1 MTKLE
6 YKIILRI
13 RKANNRVMCLI
24 QKGTVL
30 EVNGKTA
37 VVRVNGMKKE
47 VTVTEDVEVGDR
59 INIFQTLGFKK

>member
-1 MTKLE
+1 
-6 YKIILRI
+6 
-13 RKANNRVMCLI
+13 MCLV

-37 VVRVNGMKKE
+37 VVNVNGMKKE
-47 VTVTEDVEVGDR
+47 ITITDDVKVGDK